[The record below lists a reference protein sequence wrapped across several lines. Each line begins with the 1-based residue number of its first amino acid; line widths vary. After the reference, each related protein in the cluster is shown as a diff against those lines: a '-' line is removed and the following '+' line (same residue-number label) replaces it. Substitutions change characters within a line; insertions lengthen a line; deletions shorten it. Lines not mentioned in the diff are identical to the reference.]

1 MFDLMEINSYLIRA
15 EVIDVYYVIELG
27 LDVIMFSGEIVFG
40 VYFLEVV
47 IIMLNI
53 NKRVENEFYDNIY
66 YDV

>member
-1 MFDLMEINSYLIRA
+1 MFDLMEINLYLIRV

-27 LDVIMFSGEIVFG
+27 LDVIMFLGEIVFG

-53 NKRVENEFYDNIY
+53 NKCVENEFYDNIY